1 MVKYRI
7 QSILFLRKNCIQA
20 VRQANIPCQ
29 SLCQIHISG
38 CPSSCGTHQI
48 GQIGF
53 RGHTKLVDKKP
64 ASAFMLY
71 ICGNDRQG
79 EETMGKE
86 VGAILQDKIPEF
98 LVELGTIITNDHCT
112 FNEWIQKNPDG
123 IEKIAQ
129 KYI

>member
-1 MVKYRI
+1 
-7 QSILFLRKNCIQA
+7 
-20 VRQANIPCQ
+20 
-29 SLCQIHISG
+29 
-38 CPSSCGTHQI
+38 
-48 GQIGF
+48 
-53 RGHTKLVDKKP
+53 
-64 ASAFMLY
+64 MLY

-86 VGAILQDKIPEF
+86 VGAILQDKIPKF